1 MYNYYKQDSQFYPTP
16 VEVIDRIMMDEDVTG
31 KKVLEPSAGTGNIV
45 RWCMSHGARE
55 VVAYEI
61 DEYLRRIVSHE
72 CKVIGDDFLKATE
85 ADVVGVDYVIMNP
98 PFHCAAEHINHAY
111 EIAPEGATIIA
122 LCNHNVFANKNFRP
136 KAEEFLM
143 ENCRRFGEHYNL
155 GSVFEDADRTTKCE
169 IECVKLF
176 KPGSGE
182 NIFDGFIFDENPD
195 DAGNGTQGLMKYD
208 IVRDVVQRYIDAVKL
223 FSETYE
229 MTRRIND
236 LARFPDDVLKSDE
249 KDANGKNRYIWEPSL
264 PCVFRCL
271 CSDKSVGE
279 IRDVYDYKKALQKYY
294 WQVILHRM
302 DLSRYATAKLSA
314 QIADFIEHNAN
325 RPFTM
330 HNIYKMLNVIVL
342 TSCQRME
349 AAVVEAFDYICSL
362 SAKNSTAGEK
372 WKTNANYMVNK
383 RFICDRMTRYDKGM
397 YKSVN
402 CNTDYALKM
411 DDVTKALCYLT
422 GRNFD
427 EIGRLNNCCHKNTY
441 KWGEWFEWGFF
452 RCKGFF
458 KGTMHFEFLDD
469 KVWQLFNQTAA
480 KSKGWNLGQK

>member
-61 DEYLRRIVSHE
+61 DDYLRRIVSHE

-122 LCNHNVFANKNFRP
+122 LCNHSVFTNKNFRP

-143 ENCRRFGEHYNL
+143 DNCRRFGEHYNL

-195 DAGNGTQGLMKYD
+195 DAGNG
-208 IVRDVVQRYIDAVKL
+208 
-223 FSETYE
+223 
-229 MTRRIND
+229 N
-236 LARFPDDVLKSDE
+236 
-249 KDANGKNRYIWEPSL
+249 
-264 PCVFRCL
+264 
-271 CSDKSVGE
+271 
-279 IRDVYDYKKALQKYY
+279 
-294 WQVILHRM
+294 
-302 DLSRYATAKLSA
+302 
-314 QIADFIEHNAN
+314 
-325 RPFTM
+325 
-330 HNIYKMLNVIVL
+330 
-342 TSCQRME
+342 
-349 AAVVEAFDYICSL
+349 
-362 SAKNSTAGEK
+362 
-372 WKTNANYMVNK
+372 
-383 RFICDRMTRYDKGM
+383 
-397 YKSVN
+397 
-402 CNTDYALKM
+402 
-411 DDVTKALCYLT
+411 
-422 GRNFD
+422 
-427 EIGRLNNCCHKNTY
+427 
-441 KWGEWFEWGFF
+441 
-452 RCKGFF
+452 
-458 KGTMHFEFLDD
+458 
-469 KVWQLFNQTAA
+469 
-480 KSKGWNLGQK
+480 